1 MMGIRDRIKIDDL
14 ITFEDAYL
22 KFEKTNIFDIKR
34 IWQQSDDTDY
44 DEAYL
49 SNEILPYK
57 WEDPLY
63 MKMIHRFRNCRS
75 RIAVMCHQ
83 IDLGNQRLLILHQL
97 LPFITSIQHSS
108 NPSLGLKQS
117 ESKEILRNVTNIESL
132 RTNVE
137 FFAWLSNMLG
147 AHEIKPD
154 ELQSW
159 NLTPITWFYKL
170 SLPEKTSLVERFNKD
185 EIDAYNNYVMAD
197 RQN

>member
-14 ITFEDAYL
+14 IAFEDAYL

-34 IWQQSDDTDY
+34 IWRQFSDVDY
-44 DEAYL
+44 DETYL

-83 IDLGNQRLLILHQL
+83 IDLGNQRLLVLLQL
-97 LPFITSIQHSS
+97 LPFIGVIQKAS
-108 NPSLGLKQS
+108 S
-117 ESKEILRNVTNIESL
+117 ESKPMKIRTDIETL

-137 FFAWLSNMLG
+137 FFAWISNMLG
-147 AHEIKPD
+147 AHEIKPE

-159 NLTPITWFYKL
+159 NLTPISWFYKL
-170 SLPEKTSLVERFNKD
+170 SLPEKTSLVDRFNKD
-185 EIDAYNNYVMAD
+185 EIDAYNNYMMAD